1 MPALLTI
8 GEFSR
13 ASYLTI
19 KTLRHYH
26 DVGLL
31 EPAQV
36 DSSSGYRYYR
46 ADQLATAQTIRR
58 LRELE
63 MPVEQVKGVLQA
75 ADAGERNALIADH
88 LGRMEQRL
96 GQATAA
102 VASLRALLREPEGA
116 TAVEFRA
123 VPPTPALS
131 ISAVVSLDAL
141 VSWWTAAFDELIGT
155 LAARGLRPAGNCG
168 ALYAQEVF
176 EQAHGEVVVFVPIAD
191 QVTVAG
197 RSRPTTVPA
206 AELAVTIHH
215 GAHDVR
221 SLLRRAGP
229 IPGRARP
236 EGRGARSRVLPGR
249 PASHRR
255 RQSMADRDRLA
266 SRADAPMRQPTGN
279 QLRGRYEHP
288 RRERVSCPTGA
299 RR

>member
-36 DSSSGYRYYR
+36 DSSIGYRYYR
-46 ADQLATAQTIRR
+46 AHQIATAQTIRR

-63 MPVEQVKGVLQA
+63 MPVDQVKGVLEA
-75 ADAGERNALIADH
+75 ADASQRNTLIAAH
-88 LGRMEQRL
+88 LERMEQQLERT
-96 GQATAA
+96 TAA
-102 VASLRALLREPEGA
+102 VASLRALLHEPEGEI
-116 TAVEFRA
+116 AVEFRT

-141 VSWWTAAFDELIGT
+141 VSWWTAAFDELTGT
-155 LAARGLRPAGNCG
+155 LAANDLRPAGTSG

-176 EQAHGEVVVFVPIAD
+176 EQACGEVVVFVPVAEG
-191 QVTVAG
+191 VTAA
-197 RSRPTTVPA
+197 RRARPLTVPA

-215 GAHDVR
+215 GPHDDLDRSYAALGRYLAERELSIEVPVR
-221 SLLRRAGP
+221 EYYLVGP
-229 IPGRARP
+229 RHTEDASQWQTEIAWPVARTQQP
-236 EGRGARSRVLPGR
+236 V
-249 PASHRR
+249 
-255 RQSMADRDRLA
+255 QQ
-266 SRADAPMRQPTGN
+266 QPT
-279 QLRGRYEHP
+279 
-288 RRERVSCPTGA
+288 ERPPGAPTS
-299 RR
+299 

>member
-36 DSSSGYRYYR
+36 DSSSGYRFYR

-88 LGRMEQRL
+88 LERMEQRL
-96 GQATAA
+96 EQATAA
-102 VASLRALLREPEGA
+102 VASLRALLREPEGS

-131 ISAVVSLDAL
+131 TI
-141 VSWWTAAFDELIGT
+141 
-155 LAARGLRPAGNCG
+155 
-168 ALYAQEVF
+168 
-176 EQAHGEVVVFVPIAD
+176 EVVVSAVMD
-191 QVTVAG
+191 SHG
-197 RSRPTTVPA
+197 ELGCGYGHRP
-206 AELAVTIHH
+206 
-215 GAHDVR
+215 GASGNRYLVR
-221 SLLRRAGP
+221 DWLLRRAGP

-236 EGRGARSRVLPGR
+236 EGRRARSRVLPGR

-255 RQSMADRDRLA
+255 RQPMADRDRLA
-266 SRADAPMRQPTGN
+266 GRADAPMRQPTGN
-279 QLRGRYEHP
+279 QVR
-288 RRERVSCPTGA
+288 
-299 RR
+299 